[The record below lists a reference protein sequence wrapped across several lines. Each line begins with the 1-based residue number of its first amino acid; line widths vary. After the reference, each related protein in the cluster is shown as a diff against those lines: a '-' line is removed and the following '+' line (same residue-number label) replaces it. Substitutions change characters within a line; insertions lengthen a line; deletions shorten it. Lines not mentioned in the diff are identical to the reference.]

1 MKSLVF
7 TNEFPPNI
15 YGGAGVHVD
24 YLTRELAKLVEVDVR
39 CFGDQDVTGPRLT
52 AKGYQVD
59 KSGYTCPEKLQSVF
73 ACLQQGLDFN
83 TAGTDA
89 DIVHCHTWY
98 THMAGILCK
107 LNYG

>member
-39 CFGDQDVTGPRLT
+39 CFGDQTVTLTNLT
-52 AKGYQVD
+52 ATGFQADQSAYACPDKLKGR
-59 KSGYTCPEKLQSVF
+59 L
-73 ACLQQGLDFN
+73 
-83 TAGTDA
+83 
-89 DIVHCHTWY
+89 
-98 THMAGILCK
+98 
-107 LNYG
+107 